1 MAARLIDVAR
11 LDEPRGARAM
21 ADALRRFIID
31 NSEFRIDEEFYRHW
45 DDPAHLLEHA
55 SLHALGQGE
64 PPHTECSTRTQMAK
78 IVLGKLGYVARSI
91 ITYDPEENLASHV
104 FLEFLNPETGRWEAK
119 DLLYDVY

>member
-31 NSEFRIDEEFYRHW
+31 NSEFRIDDEFYRHW

-64 PPHTECSTRTQMAK
+64 PPHHECSTRTQMAK
-78 IVLGKLGYVARSI
+78 IVLGKLGYVARRTL
-91 ITYDPEENLASHV
+91 TYAPGATHAPHG
-104 FLEFLNPETGRWEAK
+104 FLEFLQPETGPGGAQT
-119 DLLYDVY
+119 